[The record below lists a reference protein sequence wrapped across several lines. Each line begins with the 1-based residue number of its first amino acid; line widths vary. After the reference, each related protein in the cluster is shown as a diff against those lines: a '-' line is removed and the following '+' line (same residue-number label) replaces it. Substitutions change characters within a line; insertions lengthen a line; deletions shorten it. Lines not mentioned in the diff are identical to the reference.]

1 MNVSIDVRGGS
12 VGWDAAA
19 IERLS
24 LFTLR
29 HMGVPEGCE
38 LSVSL
43 VGEEEIRELNRTWRG
58 IDAPTDV
65 LSFECESPWGETA
78 AEAPVQVGDVVI
90 CPDVV
95 DAQRARFGTSFT
107 QEASLMLVHSI
118 LHLLGYDHVQ
128 EEQAEAMEAKEKEI
142 LDSYGLTGIR

>member
-1 MNVSIDVRGGS
+1 MNVSIDVRGGTVS
-12 VGWDAAA
+12 WEADA

-65 LSFECESPWGETA
+65 LSFECESPWEATA

-90 CPDVV
+90 
-95 DAQRARFGTSFT
+95 
-107 QEASLMLVHSI
+107 
-118 LHLLGYDHVQ
+118 
-128 EEQAEAMEAKEKEI
+128 
-142 LDSYGLTGIR
+142 